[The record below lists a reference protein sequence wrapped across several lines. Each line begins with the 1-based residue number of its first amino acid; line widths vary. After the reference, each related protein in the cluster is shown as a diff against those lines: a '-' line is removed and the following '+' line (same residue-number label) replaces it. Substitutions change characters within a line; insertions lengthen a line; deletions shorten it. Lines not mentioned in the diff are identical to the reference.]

1 MKNIGIVGGGQLGR
15 MLTQAAHPL
24 GFYVSVLDPTPNGP
38 AGLVADKQIVADFK
52 DEASIEKLA
61 STVDFLTFEIELAAA
76 GVLDKL
82 QKNGVLVNPTGETL
96 SIIKDKLRQK
106 DFLRKNDIPVADFM
120 EVSSHED
127 IEHAA
132 KIFKYPL
139 VLKARFD
146 AYDGRGNALIET
158 RNDID
163 DALEKL
169 SGRKLYVEKFI
180 SFQKELAV
188 VAARGMDGAVVAYP
202 TVETIHKNNICHI
215 VVAPAPI
222 DSEVSQVAHKLAEK
236 VLTHLYGAGVFG
248 IEMFLTNNGEILIN
262 EIAPRV
268 HNSGHHTIES
278 SYTSQFEQHIRAIT
292 GMPLGDAN
300 LKVKHAVMINI
311 LGNRTGPAN
320 PIGVNEASSLRGV
333 AVHMYDKIE
342 TRPERKMG
350 HITAVAETAH
360 DAMEL
365 AKRARE
371 MITI

>member
-1 MKNIGIVGGGQLGR
+1 MKKIGIVGGGQLGR
-15 MLTQAAHPL
+15 MLTQAARPL

-61 STVDFLTFEIELAAA
+61 GTVDFLTFEIELAAA

-82 QKNGVLVNPTGETL
+82 QKSGVSVNPTGETL

-106 DFLRKNDIPVADFM
+106 NFLRENKIPVADFK
-120 EVSSHED
+120 EVSNRED
-127 IEHAA
+127 IERVAE
-132 KIFKYPL
+132 IFKYPI

-158 RNDID
+158 RDDIN

-169 SGRKLYVEKFI
+169 RGRKLYVEKFI

-188 VAARGMDGAVVAYP
+188 VAVRGMDGTVVTYP

-215 VVAPAPI
+215 VVVPAPI
-222 DSEVSQVAHKLAEK
+222 DSKVSQAAHQLTKEI
-236 VLTHLYGAGVFG
+236 LTHLGGAGVFG
-248 IEMFLTNNGEILIN
+248 IEMFLTNDSEILIN

-292 GMPLGDAN
+292 GMPLGDTN

-311 LGNRTGPAN
+311 LGNRTGPAK
-320 PIGVNEASSLRGV
+320 PTGVNEACSLRGV
-333 AVHMYDKIE
+333 TVHIYGKIE

-350 HITAVAETAH
+350 HITAVAETAY
-360 DAMEL
+360 DAMKL
-365 AKRARE
+365 ASHARE